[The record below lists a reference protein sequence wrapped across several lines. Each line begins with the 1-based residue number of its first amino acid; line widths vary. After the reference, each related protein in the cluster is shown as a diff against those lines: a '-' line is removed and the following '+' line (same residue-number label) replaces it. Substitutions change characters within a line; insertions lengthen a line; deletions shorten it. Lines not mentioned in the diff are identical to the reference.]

1 MPEQPDTGQP
11 KEIAM
16 TDRPTKDHQSGIEP
30 APDSFEASGRPAADR
45 RKVLKL
51 MGAASAGV
59 AAPGFGA
66 TYLRGFEYTHSV
78 QAEGSS
84 PVKVGFIEDESG
96 NLSVYGIQKLHA
108 AQLAVKE
115 INEGKTLKGGP
126 DIGAGGNV
134 GTSLK
139 RFALVNLF
147 DRKLCGMKLLNSIDR
162 EVSRLVLDEADL
174 HR

>member
-1 MPEQPDTGQP
+1 GMVMSDQS
-11 KEIAM
+11 KN
-16 TDRPTKDHQSGIEP
+16 DRELD
-30 APDSFEASGRPAADR
+30 ASDKSERIKADR

-59 AAPGFGA
+59 ASPGLGA
-66 TYLRGFEYTHSV
+66 TYLRGFEYTRSV
-78 QAEGSS
+78 QAQGNS

-126 DIGAGGNV
+126 DIGAGGLGTLGNV
-134 GTSLK
+134 AKKPPTISKEGV
-139 RFALVNLF
+139 ALDVVDAGGDKSTTEVVFDEDADVFIDSGDKGILGREVNL
-147 DRKLCGMKLLNSIDR
+147 
-162 EVSRLVLDEADL
+162 
-174 HR
+174 

>member
-1 MPEQPDTGQP
+1 MSDQPTQ
-11 KEIAM
+11 
-16 TDRPTKDHQSGIEP
+16 DRQGIEP
-30 APDSFEASGRPAADR
+30 ISRTSESSNRSTADR

-51 MGAASAGV
+51 MGAAGAGV

-66 TYLRGFEYTHSV
+66 TYLRGFEYTRSV
-78 QAEGSS
+78 QAQGSS

-126 DIGAGGNV
+126 DIKKTAQFRRPQSSG
-134 GTSLK
+134 
-139 RFALVNLF
+139 
-147 DRKLCGMKLLNSIDR
+147 
-162 EVSRLVLDEADL
+162 
-174 HR
+174 HRRDQQHT